1 MPFLTIVIL
10 ALVQGITE
18 FLPISSSGHLVLAHS
33 ALDGDLEPQAW
44 ADSLMIDVA
53 VHVGTLF
60 SVLIYFRDDVR
71 RMVQGGRDFATGAV
85 RSLDSKLMIYVVV
98 SSLPVIF
105 FGFILHQF
113 NFSWLRSVE
122 VVAWA
127 TLIFGALLWA
137 ADRYQPAQRSV
148 EDMTFKD
155 AFFIG
160 LAQALALIPGTSRS
174 GITMIAS
181 RYLGY
186 TRSESA
192 RYSLLLAIIAIA
204 GAGTLAGLDLV
215 QSGNVRLGLDA
226 LLAAVIAF
234 GAGWVAIALMMRWLE
249 RFSFAPFA
257 IYRVILGVVLL
268 GAIYSGYI
276 A

>member
-60 SVLIYFRDDVR
+60 SVLVYFRDDVW
-71 RMVQGGRDFATGAV
+71 RMVQGVRDFSTGDV
-85 RSLDSKLMIYVVV
+85 TSMDSQLMIYVIF

-105 FGFILHQF
+105 FGFVLHQF
-113 NFSWLRSVE
+113 DFSWLRSVE
-122 VVAWA
+122 IVAWA
-127 TLIFGALLWA
+127 TLIFGAFLWV
-137 ADRYQPAQRSV
+137 ADRYQTAQRSV

-155 AFFIG
+155 AFVIG
-160 LAQALALIPGTSRS
+160 MAQALALIPGTSRS

-234 GAGWVAIALMMRWLE
+234 GAGWAAIALMMRWLK